1 MTRSEYDMPDSMT
14 QYYDAMK
21 ENEKLL
27 KNNHWN
33 IEVDRDFVAS
43 LIYKELEE
51 ADLNND
57 ANDAQS
63 IEDTKALYKVFSLL
77 FHISNLLKA
86 VLEMDIDTKALVALK
101 AIMKITYLTSQACYA
116 SAGKVEV
123 NDCELSEF
131 EICIFAL
138 TRYLCRRRTVFPMLL
153 RDKSRELERPHLLLC
168 SLDKWI
174 ETVVWTQQE
183 DIKKIDFTRTC
194 IWLRLL
200 CESKYFLRCAAIYA
214 QIENPKPIL

>member
-1 MTRSEYDMPDSMT
+1 MSDDSMT
-14 QYYDAMK
+14 QYYNAVKD
-21 ENEKLL
+21 NEKLL

-43 LIYKELEE
+43 LIYREIEE
-51 ADLNND
+51 ADLNED
-57 ANDAQS
+57 ADNAQNV
-63 IEDTKALYKVFSLL
+63 EDTKALYKVFSLL

-86 VLEMDIDTKALVALK
+86 VLEMDIDTKAITALK
-101 AIMKITYLTSQACYA
+101 AIMKITYLTSQACYV
-116 SAGKVEV
+116 SSGKVV
-123 NDCELSEF
+123 TNDHELSEF

-153 RDKSRELERPHLLLC
+153 KDKSRELEHPHLLLLA
-168 SLDKWI
+168 LDKWI
-174 ETVVWTQQE
+174 ETTVWTQQE